1 MSKETFTEIPRTF
14 TGENPF
20 NKTMSKELT
29 AIDWLINYMPEDY
42 RLSIPYDFVEQAK
55 AIEKQQIIDAYDESI
70 IDYLNRNAG
79 EFSEPKNGE
88 DYYNQ
93 KYKP

>member
-1 MSKETFTEIPRTF
+1 
-14 TGENPF
+14 
-20 NKTMSKELT
+20 MSKELT
-29 AIDWLINYMPEDY
+29 AMQQLIENLRDKTWG
-42 RLSIPYDFVEQAK
+42 FEQNRFNGIEVIEVFKK
-55 AIEKQQIIDAYDESI
+55 ATELLETEKQQIIDAYDESI

-88 DYYNQ
+88 KYYNQ

>member
-1 MSKETFTEIPRTF
+1 
-14 TGENPF
+14 
-20 NKTMSKELT
+20 MSKELT
-29 AIDWLINYMPEDY
+29 AMQQLIEDL
-42 RLSIPYDFVEQAK
+42 RDKTWGFEQNRFNGIEVIEVLKKATELVET
-55 AIEKQQIIDAYDESI
+55 EKQQIIDAYDESI

>member
-1 MSKETFTEIPRTF
+1 
-14 TGENPF
+14 
-20 NKTMSKELT
+20 MSKELT
-29 AIDWLINYMPEDY
+29 AMQQLINHIQQLQDDNFI
-42 RLSIPYDFVEQAK
+42 SDVEYIKEK
-55 AIEKQQIIDAYDESI
+55 AIELLETEKQQIIDAYDESI

-88 DYYNQ
+88 KYYNQ